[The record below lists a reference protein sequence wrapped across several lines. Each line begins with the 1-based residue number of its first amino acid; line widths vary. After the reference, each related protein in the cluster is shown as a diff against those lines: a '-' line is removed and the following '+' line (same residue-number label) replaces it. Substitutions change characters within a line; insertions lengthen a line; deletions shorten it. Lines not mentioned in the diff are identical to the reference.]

1 MLKLA
6 AISLLLLAQAGC
18 SRDDNPRLEALA
30 KRVEVLEA
38 RVGSGR
44 NANAQVQRQRRPEP
58 DVKDV
63 YAVSTDGLPAVGPA
77 DAPITIVEGYE
88 YACPACASAR
98 QSVAQTLAKY
108 GDKVRVV
115 YKPFIVHPDVATEAS
130 VAACAAHEQ
139 GKFAAMDTAIW
150 DKAYGGRDFSVAKLE
165 AIAKETGLDMD
176 RYAKDFTTCKQK
188 VMQHHAELQQL
199 GQGAT
204 PTFFINGRY
213 IVGANPMKLHAVID
227 EELALAEQRIKSGTK
242 PAEYYAKWVV
252 EPGKKKFEPK
262 PQG

>member
-1 MLKLA
+1 MTRLA
-6 AISLLLLAQAGC
+6 AIFLLLAAC
-18 SRDDNPRLEALA
+18 SRDDNPKLEALA

-38 RVGSGR
+38 RVGTGGGR
-44 NANAQVQRQRRPEP
+44 NPQAQRPRRPEP
-58 DVKDV
+58 DPKDV
-63 YAVSTDGLPAVGPA
+63 YAVSTEGLPATGPA

-88 YACPACASAR
+88 YACPACAGAR

-139 GKFAAMDTAIW
+139 GKFAAMDTALW
-150 DKAYGGRDFSVAKLE
+150 DKAYGGRDFSVAKLQT
-165 AIAKETGLDMD
+165 IAKEAGLDMD
-176 RYAKDFTTCKQK
+176 RYEKDLPACKQK
-188 VMQHHAELQQL
+188 VMQHHTELQQL

-213 IVGANPMKLHAVID
+213 IVGANPMKLAAVID
-227 EELALAEQRIKSGTK
+227 EELALAEQRIKGGTK
-242 PAEYYAKWVV
+242 PADYYATWVV
-252 EPGKKKFEPK
+252 GQGKKKFEPK
-262 PQG
+262 PQPQG